1 MLSRSRLASLGQ
13 PAASASKVE
22 CGRGGLY
29 LTVRDWRRGQ
39 CRATWL
45 ITVAASSLAVMLN
58 TESWLHL
65 EKDFIPGG
73 ACKTHLE
80 TRSTIVAVSASAS
93 PRRERDGHREG
104 SLEGAAWILQ
114 MWNKNHYLAKLR
126 KPRHTRLIVQSSPIL
141 KYFNTLMLSVETI
154 IHFLHQ

>member
-39 CRATWL
+39 CKATWL

-65 EKDFIPGG
+65 RKISFQEELAEPTWKQDRRLSQCQQVHP
-73 ACKTHLE
+73 LE
-80 TRSTIVAVSASAS
+80 ERGTATGRDLWKVQ
-93 PRRERDGHREG
+93 RRFY
-104 SLEGAAWILQ
+104 
-114 MWNKNHYLAKLR
+114 MWNKNHIHYLAKLR
-126 KPRHTRLIVQSSPIL
+126 KPRHTRLIVQSSPML
-141 KYFNTLMLSVETI
+141 KYFNTLM
-154 IHFLHQ
+154 